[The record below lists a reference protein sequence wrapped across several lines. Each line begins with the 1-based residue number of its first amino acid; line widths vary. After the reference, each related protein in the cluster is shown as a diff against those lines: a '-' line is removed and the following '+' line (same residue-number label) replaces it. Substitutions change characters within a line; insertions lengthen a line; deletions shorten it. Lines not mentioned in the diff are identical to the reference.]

1 MLQFIIT
8 TILMISLGTIFY
20 IVARSLP
27 RIKEEEAEP
36 RKQTF
41 LDRLIMSEIPHKV
54 DTAIN
59 TFSGKL
65 CRKLKVSLLKF
76 DNCLSKQLKRLN
88 AEGNGNGKPKIDFSE
103 LSSDK
108 EEKNTVADNE
118 KKE

>member
-1 MLQFIIT
+1 
-8 TILMISLGTIFY
+8 MISLGTILY

-27 RIKEEEAEP
+27 RIKEEGGPA
-36 RKQTF
+36 RQTF
-41 LDRLIMSEIPHKV
+41 LDRLIISEIPHKV
-54 DTAIN
+54 DTTIN

-76 DNCLSKQLKRLN
+76 DNYLSGRLKKMNL
-88 AEGNGNGKPKIDFSE
+88 ELNGNGKPKIDFLE
-103 LSSDK
+103 LNSDK